1 MFNILNHRIS
11 DVHTTQDAT
20 QGGTLLGSNAQ
31 SLEHTPTRG
40 EGRGQMRFP
49 IPYLTPLPVR
59 NPKGDPF
66 HLSTDWRKVLY
77 GPARRGKGSVIV
89 KKPEKITCIKCGST
103 NLLLSDTKYW
113 CQDCHWVDWI
123 VQNHKGDSR

>member
-1 MFNILNHRIS
+1 MFNILNHRI
-11 DVHTTQDAT
+11 DAIHTTQDAT
-20 QGGTLLGSNAQ
+20 QGGTLLGPNAQ
-31 SLEHTPTRG
+31 SLERTQTEG
-40 EGRGQMRFP
+40 EGRGIMRFP
-49 IPYLTPLPVR
+49 ISYLSPLPVR
-59 NPKGDPF
+59 NPKMDPSR
-66 HLSTDWRKVLY
+66 LWIDWCKVLY

-123 VQNHKGDSR
+123 VRNHKGDSR